1 MLVLKIENAVFS
13 PSFIQHLHFSNCMI
27 TFRAF
32 EIQVDSIE
40 YYKEKVDEYT
50 VLCDAEKVSA
60 YENKI
65 GFAFVTFENEQMAF
79 RYE

>member
-1 MLVLKIENAVFS
+1 MK
-13 PSFIQHLHFSNCMI
+13 
-27 TFRAF
+27 TFCAF
-32 EIQVDSIE
+32 ETKVDSIE
-40 YYKEKVDEYT
+40 YYKEKVDSYT
-50 VLCDAEKVSA
+50 VLCDAEKVRA